1 MTKIE
6 LFYLSIN
13 KLLIKTKDEKNE
25 KIIIIQL
32 IKMIIRKVTL

>member
-25 KIIIIQL
+25 KIIII
-32 IKMIIRKVTL
+32 